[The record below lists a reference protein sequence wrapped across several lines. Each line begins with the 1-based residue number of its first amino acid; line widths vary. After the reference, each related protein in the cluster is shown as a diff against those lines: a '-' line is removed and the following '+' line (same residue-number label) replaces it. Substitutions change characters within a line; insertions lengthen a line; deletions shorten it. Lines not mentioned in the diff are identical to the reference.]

1 MPDTAAQPPHP
12 APALPGPDALYR
24 LLIENVSDYAIV
36 VLDPQGRVAT
46 WNDGAQRLLGHAET
60 DAVGMP
66 VAALYP
72 EDDAAAGVPRRDLA
86 RAAAQGRCESLAWRV
101 RADGTRIWA
110 TTVLTALRGEDGATV
125 GYGVILRDLTERKE
139 AAEAYEESR
148 QRYRSLFSHNPAA
161 VFALD
166 LDGTVR
172 AANPAAT
179 ALTGA
184 PPAEGT
190 DGFWGR
196 LSPGDAGGVHAAFA
210 RAAGGED
217 AEAEAAMTRV
227 DGTPVRAVLQL
238 VPIRV
243 DGAVRGV
250 YAIAEDVTARRE
262 AEAERELALLRE
274 RVARAEAEAA
284 NRAKGD
290 FLAVV
295 SHELRT
301 PLHAITGF
309 AELLADGDAG
319 PLNDEQAR
327 WLGRIRGSGA
337 HLLRMVEEVL
347 GYVRMDE
354 AGGGVE
360 LARADLSALVRDLA
374 AEIAP
379 DAAERG
385 LRLTVDAPA
394 ALAVQTDAAHVRL
407 LLGHLAGN
415 ALKFTEAGEVR
426 LVVRAEPRAAVVEVR
441 DTGPGIAAEH
451 LERIWEPFWQAEPP
465 STRRTGGTGLGLSV
479 ARRLAGLLGGDLGV
493 ESVPGRGSSFTL
505 RLPTAVNT

>member
-1 MPDTAAQPPHP
+1 MPDATAASPL
-12 APALPGPDALYR
+12 ALPGPDALYR
-24 LLIENVSDYAIV
+24 LLAENVTDYAIV
-36 VLDPQGRVAT
+36 VLDARGRVAT
-46 WNDGAQRLLGHAET
+46 WNEGAQRLLGHAE
-60 DAVGMP
+60 AQALGMP
-66 VAALYP
+66 LAALYP
-72 EDDAAAGVPRRDLA
+72 AEDAEAGAPARDLE
-86 RAAAQGRCESLAWRV
+86 RAEAQGRCDSLSWRV

-110 TTVLTALRGEDGATV
+110 TTVLTALRGDGAGTV
-125 GYGVILRDLTERKE
+125 GYGMILRDLTERKE

-166 LDGTVR
+166 LDGAVR
-172 AANPAAT
+172 GANPAAA

-184 PPAEGT
+184 DAEGA
-190 DGFWGR
+190 DGFWSR
-196 LSPGDAGGVHAAFA
+196 FPAADAHRVRAAFD
-210 RAAGGED
+210 RAAAGED
-217 AEAEAAMTRV
+217 AEAEAALTRV
-227 DGTPVRAVLQL
+227 DGTPARAVLQL

-250 YAIAEDVTARRE
+250 YAIAEDVTARRQ

-284 NRAKGD
+284 NRAKSD

-309 AELLADGDAG
+309 ADLLADGDAG

-327 WLGRIRGSGA
+327 WLGRIRTSGA

-347 GYVRMDE
+347 GYVRMEE
-354 AGGGVE
+354 AEGGVA
-360 LARADLSALVRDLA
+360 LARVDLSALVREA
-374 AEIAP
+374 AAAAAD
-379 DAAERG
+379 DAAARG

-394 ALAVQTDAAHVRL
+394 ALAVQTDAGKVRQ
-407 LLGHLAGN
+407 LLGHLASN
-415 ALKFTEAGEVR
+415 AVKFTEAGEVR

-441 DTGPGIAAEH
+441 DTGPGIAPEH

-465 STRRTGGTGLGLSV
+465 STRRAGGTGLGLSV
-479 ARRLAGLLGGDLGV
+479 ARRLAALLGGDLGV
-493 ESVPGRGSSFTL
+493 DSAPGRGTTFTL
-505 RLPTAVNT
+505 RLPTAGNA